1 MFERL
6 KDLLGFPNTQN
17 VLDSVSIRES
27 NQIARLIADAVQDQ
41 LMLANRPTPAD
52 WSRSARA
59 TVLGYVAA
67 AGTALTA
74 GRGGS
79 RALLISVVSSKYL
92 LRDTFDVG
100 RTLEELEHLAS
111 SRNTDYL
118 AGAKAGYRDARRLR
132 ERRPMRGLI
141 PILH

>member
-1 MFERL
+1 
-6 KDLLGFPNTQN
+6 
-17 VLDSVSIRES
+17 
-27 NQIARLIADAVQDQ
+27 
-41 LMLANRPTPAD
+41 MLANRPTPAD

>member
-74 GRGGS
+74 GRGGC
-79 RALLISVVSSKYL
+79 AFPAP
-92 LRDTFDVG
+92 TFPG
-100 RTLEELEHLAS
+100 
-111 SRNTDYL
+111 
-118 AGAKAGYRDARRLR
+118 
-132 ERRPMRGLI
+132 
-141 PILH
+141 